1 MKEPDKFPE
10 LDDAIAAHARAVC
23 GGDLKSAEAFA
34 ADAALAA
41 HRAVFTAARADSPA
55 DFVELGRARI
65 GFQYVSK
72 MRFTLGER
80 NLTALLRWRLE
91 DDGKWRIA
99 EIEDLSGKR
108 SPWSDIPPPA
118 ARTENGNA

>member
-1 MKEPDKFPE
+1 MKEPDRFPE
-10 LDDAIAAHARAVC
+10 LDEAIVAHARAVC
-23 GGDLKSAEAFA
+23 RGDLRNAEAFA

-41 HRAVFTAARADSPA
+41 YRAVFTGGQAASPA
-55 DFVELGRARI
+55 DFAELGRARI
-65 GFQYVSK
+65 GFQFVSK

-80 NLTALLRWRLE
+80 NLTALLRWRRE

-99 EIEDLSGKR
+99 DVEDLSGKR

-118 ARTENGNA
+118 TRTENNNA